1 MTLLGVW
8 VRRWEVLASRFAFVL
23 EFAID
28 ARGQSR
34 PDGRD
39 GARSTRRQH
48 GEEVDVIVD
57 LAEATIKTHMFM
69 RARTWPSWS
78 RRSG

>member
-1 MTLLGVW
+1 MAYRNTMPQVLRS
-8 VRRWEVLASRFAFVL
+8 RRAVSYRP
-23 EFAID
+23 ID

-57 LAEATIKTHMFM
+57 VAEATIKTHMFM

>member
-1 MTLLGVW
+1 VW
-8 VRRWEVLASRFAFVL
+8 DAAFETLASLGLPLAFVL

-57 LAEATIKTHMFM
+57 VAEVTIKTHMFYAR
-69 RARTWPSWS
+69 RAGRE
-78 RRSG
+78 